1 MPADA
6 SLGARTKKGDLMS
19 EKFDLQKMLLEIRD
33 DEAIET
39 AKAKHL
45 SQLQI
50 QELVTRRKT
59 RAVKPETEP
68 TDAR

>member
-1 MPADA
+1 LAA
-6 SLGARTKKGDLMS
+6 GAGRNAVAGIKGRMS

-33 DEAIET
+33 DEAIDI

-50 QELVTRRKT
+50 QELVTRRK
-59 RAVKPETEP
+59 AKAAKQETKP

>member
-1 MPADA
+1 M
-6 SLGARTKKGDLMS
+6 MS

-33 DEAIET
+33 DEAIDT

-50 QELVTRRKT
+50 QELVTRRKAKAAKQET
-59 RAVKPETEP
+59 KPA
-68 TDAR
+68 DAL